1 MFRPV
6 LPCQTW
12 NVAGRYGPAG
22 RQATGRFREAM
33 AMLRHSIIGITAL
46 CAFAT
51 AAAAQGK
58 MNCNDL
64 YKGALEK
71 IYKEQTEGLEPNR
84 IAELH
89 RLALRAFD
97 ACSAGDEFNARAF
110 FDEIDKWRR

>member
-1 MFRPV
+1 MMRLSIISTAALFV
-6 LPCQTW
+6 YTTA
-12 NVAGRYGPAG
+12 VAA
-22 RQATGRFREAM
+22 QAT
-33 AMLRHSIIGITAL
+33 
-46 CAFAT
+46 
-51 AAAAQGK
+51 

-71 IYKEQTEGLEPNR
+71 IYKEQTGGLEPNR
-84 IAELH
+84 IAELQ

>member
-1 MFRPV
+1 
-6 LPCQTW
+6 
-12 NVAGRYGPAG
+12 
-22 RQATGRFREAM
+22 M